1 MPYKRVTQNE
11 SSRIAFFLAALTLLS
26 AGCGA
31 PKYAV
36 WYHPDK
42 TLEQAEED
50 IADCYFEAFLA
61 KRQNPVPKKFS
72 KVEKNPKADIES
84 GAAECM
90 KLAGYRRIS
99 AQKLKPP
106 IRFKSGVAHTMPYSI
121 AGK

>member
-1 MPYKRVTQNE
+1 MIRK
-11 SSRIAFFLAALTLLS
+11 SAFFLVILILFA

-36 WYHPDK
+36 WYHPEK

-50 IADCYFEAFLA
+50 IANCYFEAFLA
-61 KRQNPVPKKFS
+61 RRQNPVPEEFG
-72 KVEKNPKADIES
+72 KVEKDPKAGIES

-90 KLAGYRRIS
+90 KQGGYRRIS
-99 AQKLKPP
+99 AQKLEPP
-106 IRFKSGVAHTMPYSI
+106 VRIKSGVAHTMPYSI